1 MKGYYTEEN
10 KYLLK
15 SVIPCFF
22 VDADFRLKP
31 TSFMDMAQEMA
42 YLAANEKGFGYDA
55 LMEKGTV
62 WVLCRM
68 NIKFLKYPEWR
79 DEVIMT
85 TWHKGPSGPFFLRD
99 FILASAEGE
108 PLVRATSSWVV
119 MDVNSRRLCRAE
131 DIVGGDTS
139 CPDHAVETPAGKVI
153 LPKGIEPENV
163 GSHVVRYSDV
173 DLLGHTNNVRY
184 LVWALDRID
193 LDELRAHPVKEV
205 SINFNHEVRPGE
217 TVELGRVRVENPE
230 GVTYYFEGK
239 TGGRQAFSVKIDI

>member
-15 SVIPCFF
+15 SVIPCYF

-42 YLAANEKGFGYDA
+42 YLAATEKGFGYDA
-55 LMEKGTV
+55 LIENGTV
-62 WVLCRM
+62 WVLSRM

-79 DEVIMT
+79 DEVTMA

-99 FILASAEGE
+99 FTLTSADGDV
-108 PLVRATSSWVV
+108 LVRATSSWVV
-119 MDVNSRRLCRAE
+119 MDVNSRRLCRTE
-131 DIVGGDTS
+131 DFVGKDTS
-139 CPDHAVETPAGKVI
+139 CPENAIEAPAGKVI
-153 LPKGIEPENV
+153 MPRGIEPENV

-193 LDELRAHPVKEV
+193 MDELRAHPVKEV
-205 SINFNHEVRPGE
+205 SINFNHETRPGD
-217 TVELGRVRVENPE
+217 TVELGKVRVETPE
-230 GVTYYFEGK
+230 GVSYYVDGK
-239 TGGRQAFSVKIDI
+239 TGGRQAFSIRIDI

>member
-62 WVLCRM
+62 WVLSRM

-99 FILASAEGE
+99 FILASAESG

-119 MDVNSRRLCRAE
+119 MDVNSRRLCRAKG
-131 DIVGGDTS
+131 IVGGDTS
-139 CPDHAVETPAGKVI
+139 CPVHAVETPAGKVI
-153 LPKGIEPENV
+153 LTKGIEPENV

-173 DLLGHTNNVRY
+173 DLLGHTNNARY
-184 LVWALDRID
+184 VVWAMD
-193 LDELRAHPVKEV
+193 
-205 SINFNHEVRPGE
+205 
-217 TVELGRVRVENPE
+217 
-230 GVTYYFEGK
+230 
-239 TGGRQAFSVKIDI
+239 

>member
-62 WVLCRM
+62 WVLSRM

-108 PLVRATSSWVV
+108 PLVRATSS
-119 MDVNSRRLCRAE
+119 
-131 DIVGGDTS
+131 
-139 CPDHAVETPAGKVI
+139 
-153 LPKGIEPENV
+153 
-163 GSHVVRYSDV
+163 
-173 DLLGHTNNVRY
+173 
-184 LVWALDRID
+184 
-193 LDELRAHPVKEV
+193 
-205 SINFNHEVRPGE
+205 
-217 TVELGRVRVENPE
+217 
-230 GVTYYFEGK
+230 
-239 TGGRQAFSVKIDI
+239 

>member
-62 WVLCRM
+62 WVLSRM

-79 DEVIMT
+79 DEVVMT

-108 PLVRATSSWVV
+108 ALVRATSSWVV

-139 CPDHAVETPAGKVI
+139 
-153 LPKGIEPENV
+153 
-163 GSHVVRYSDV
+163 
-173 DLLGHTNNVRY
+173 
-184 LVWALDRID
+184 
-193 LDELRAHPVKEV
+193 
-205 SINFNHEVRPGE
+205 RPRCGDS
-217 TVELGRVRVENPE
+217 
-230 GVTYYFEGK
+230 
-239 TGGRQAFSVKIDI
+239 GRQGHIAEGHRT